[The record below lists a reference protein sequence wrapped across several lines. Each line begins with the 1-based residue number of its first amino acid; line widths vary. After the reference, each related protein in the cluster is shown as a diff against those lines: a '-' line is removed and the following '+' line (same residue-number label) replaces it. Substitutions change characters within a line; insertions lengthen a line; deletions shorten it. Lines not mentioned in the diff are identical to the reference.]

1 MYSTRQV
8 LIMEVVLIMVAVTII
23 VISFLITDKKES
35 AAEQINSEDIKNLTS
50 NIIKEE
56 IQSQLSELSDDVL
69 ENVEAKLDKLANQKI
84 MAVGNYSEDVLKNIE
99 DNHNE
104 VMFLY
109 NMLND
114 KETTLKNTVR
124 DIEAVKVSVKQ
135 MSDTVQN
142 SREIKKESGR
152 KNSRGKKSRNTSS
165 QKQNEESIKNQEN
178 NKNQENSRNTT
189 QIQESVKED
198 NTRELIFGEEEKSE
212 IVENKEKVLELYRQG
227 RTNVEIARE
236 LNLGIGEVNLVLG
249 LFK

>member
-1 MYSTRQV
+1 
-8 LIMEVVLIMVAVTII
+8 
-23 VISFLITDKKES
+23 
-35 AAEQINSEDIKNLTS
+35 
-50 NIIKEE
+50 
-56 IQSQLSELSDDVL
+56 
-69 ENVEAKLDKLANQKI
+69 

-135 MSDTVQN
+135 MSDTVQ
-142 SREIKKESGR
+142 SGKEIKKESGR
-152 KNSRGKKSRNTSS
+152 KNSRGKKSKNTSA
-165 QKQNEESIKNQEN
+165 QKQNEENMKNQESN
-178 NKNQENSRNTT
+178 GNRESNRNTT
-189 QIQESVKED
+189 QIQESV
-198 NTRELIFGEEEKSE
+198 REESAQELVFGEEEKSE

-227 RTNVEIARE
+227 KTNVEIARE
-236 LNLGIGEVNLVLG
+236 LNLGVGEVNLVLG